1 MVAPPSTQGAAFHR
15 RCSGRGRGETSCSS
29 RNGSSPLLARS
40 AKQGGGRAILASQ
53 RARRNC
59 RRRATR
65 SRRLDCPRRVRV
77 ANQGGTHSG
86 TVPAGR
92 GSRGGSRGGTAGTRG
107 AGLVF
112 GKTRIA
118 LLAKFWLTRAPG
130 RAFGGRAAVA
140 RLPKSYATACD
151 LDSARELGLASGWP
165 IACEEGVHTQT
176 PHKTPHTVSSVPRR
190 PARLLEVEH
199 AALASHVTSCRLL
212 FVVPLFVSL
221 GTLECWGGRQEEC
234 GPELCVRQLRVCGS
248 QLAVCLVSLFVSVCR
263 SCVSSS
269 SV

>member
-1 MVAPPSTQGAAFHR
+1 MAETRLASPADSRLPTSKGCLPPVAGLLRPGEGERPPVPRNASR
-15 RCSGRGRGETSCSS
+15 R
-29 RNGSSPLLARS
+29 LLARPS
-40 AKQGGGRAILASQ
+40 MQGGGRAIGASYTHTP
-53 RARRNC
+53 RRIR

-65 SRRLDCPRRVRV
+65 SRRLDCPRRVRA

-151 LDSARELGLASGWP
+151 LDSAHAPLLATTHP
-165 IACEEGVHTQT
+165 MN
-176 PHKTPHTVSSVPRR
+176 
-190 PARLLEVEH
+190 
-199 AALASHVTSCRLL
+199 CRH
-212 FVVPLFVSL
+212 P
-221 GTLECWGGRQEEC
+221 
-234 GPELCVRQLRVCGS
+234 
-248 QLAVCLVSLFVSVCR
+248 
-263 SCVSSS
+263 
-269 SV
+269 